1 MGASSSGR
9 AQGTPRVPVDARWP
23 TPFGRFIFFTR
34 MKIRF
39 AGDVQGLQAG
49 AARE

>member
-1 MGASSSGR
+1 MDSSSSGR
-9 AQGTPRVPVDARWP
+9 AQCTPRVPVDAGWP
-23 TPFGRFIFFTR
+23 ATFGRFIFFTR